1 MAGDAAAKQ
10 CRYPKKR
17 RPSGEFLRG
26 RSCRC
31 WHWRARSAFS
41 SPTSERRS
49 DNKLGPF
56 RSLFVRP
63 YKVYCLAKCNN
74 GTSIHSPSGS
84 EKIVFVRSYSARA
97 IFFLQKVYRFVSSLR
112 RRDSRRSCHRREPFR
127 RRSDT
132 VPPRFE
138 RATGATDS
146 KFLRWKTFPRVLQC
160 CRRTRRPKGPFADVR
175 RLDLD
180 TELGVGTFSFC
191 DPLNALHSF
200 FSLFL
205 RSQENLRMQQ
215 K

>member
-1 MAGDAAAKQ
+1 MAGDAAAKR

-26 RSCRC
+26 RSRRC

-112 RRDSRRSCHRREPFR
+112 RRDSRRRVAIVVSRSAVARIPFR
-127 RRSDT
+127 HASR
-132 VPPRFE
+132 E
-138 RATGATDS
+138 
-146 KFLRWKTFPRVLQC
+146 LRE
-160 CRRTRRPKGPFADVR
+160 RRTRSSCGGRPFLAFCNAVVGHDVR
-175 RLDLD
+175 RDHSRMSAVS
-180 TELGVGTFSFC
+180 TWTPSSVLGHLASVI
-191 DPLNALHSF
+191 L
-200 FSLFL
+200 
-205 RSQENLRMQQ
+205 
-215 K
+215 